1 MPRSLVSFWKRVATS
16 GITADGREILPQEL
30 RDIAETYKPSKY
42 TAVIWCEHQ
51 RAEGSFGTVYAVR
64 LVEEGDDLEEGQI
77 ALEAQ
82 LKPNDRLL
90 YLNDQGQ
97 KLFTSI
103 EIWPNFAGSGK
114 SYLTGLAVTD
124 SPSSLGTQE
133 LYFSRRTN
141 KATYYA
147 ASVELGSFEEEPQG
161 EVGKLIGLLTGF
173 FKRFAADAEPAEPTT
188 LSAPNLLQQLAGKLV
203 DVSDTGR
210 PDGPQFALCLMFLAT
225 RFDQLANSLARF
237 NALLPM
243 PDLVRAE
250 RRARHLSTLETEKWE
265 IPAAGTLPRWQA
277 LPLER
282 CTVVKAAQQS
292 MAGQIAILESYA
304 ADSSP
309 MADLAALATRKA
321 AQQQGRDQQV
331 ADLKALLAGGNL
343 DSSMR
348 ARLIGPGNATELR
361 QALLAG
367 DAPGHEWVLC
377 AGALL
382 VGSEKGLSFVREL
395 VGL

>member
-1 MPRSLVSFWKRVATS
+1 MTWAPVTMRWPEQATQWMGQLSAAKDLASIEQVSTAKRLADLNGKTSTNPGPVGGAAQGGIAAGRAALADQMGEAPACLVVTPFQS
-16 GITADGREILPQEL
+16 GIGQGRG
-30 RDIAETYKPSKY
+30 Y
-42 TAVIWCEHQ
+42 Q
-51 RAEGSFGTVYAVR
+51 RF
-64 LVEEGDDLEEGQI
+64 
-77 ALEAQ
+77 
-82 LKPNDRLL
+82 
-90 YLNDQGQ
+90 
-97 KLFTSI
+97 
-103 EIWPNFAGSGK
+103 
-114 SYLTGLAVTD
+114 
-124 SPSSLGTQE
+124 
-133 LYFSRRTN
+133 
-141 KATYYA
+141 
-147 ASVELGSFEEEPQG
+147 
-161 EVGKLIGLLTGF
+161 
-173 FKRFAADAEPAEPTT
+173 

-210 PDGPQFALCLMFLAT
+210 PAGPQFALCLLFLAT
-225 RFDQLANSLARF
+225 RFDQLAASLAKF

-265 IPAAGTLPRWQA
+265 IPAAGPLPRWQT

-292 MAGQIAILESYA
+292 MAGQLSVLESYA

-309 MADLAALATRKA
+309 MADLSALASRKA
-321 AQQQGRDQQV
+321 AQQQSRDQQLV
-331 ADLKALLAGGNL
+331 DLKALLADRNP

-361 QALLAG
+361 RALMDG
-367 DAPGHEWVLC
+367 EAPGHEWVLC

-382 VGSEKGLSFVREL
+382 VGSEQGLSFVREL

>member
-1 MPRSLVSFWKRVATS
+1 MTWSPVIMRWPAQATEWMGQLSAAQGLAGGELASTAKRLADLNGKTSTSPGPVGGAAEGAIAAGRAALADQMGEAPACLVVTPFQS
-16 GITADGREILPQEL
+16 GIGQGRG
-30 RDIAETYKPSKY
+30 Y
-42 TAVIWCEHQ
+42 Q
-51 RAEGSFGTVYAVR
+51 RF
-64 LVEEGDDLEEGQI
+64 
-77 ALEAQ
+77 
-82 LKPNDRLL
+82 
-90 YLNDQGQ
+90 
-97 KLFTSI
+97 
-103 EIWPNFAGSGK
+103 
-114 SYLTGLAVTD
+114 
-124 SPSSLGTQE
+124 
-133 LYFSRRTN
+133 
-141 KATYYA
+141 
-147 ASVELGSFEEEPQG
+147 
-161 EVGKLIGLLTGF
+161 
-173 FKRFAADAEPAEPTT
+173 

-225 RFDQLANSLARF
+225 RFDQLANSLERF

-243 PDLVRAE
+243 PDLVRTE
-250 RRARHLSTLETEKWE
+250 RRARHLSKLETEKWE

-282 CTVVKAAQQS
+282 CTVVKAAQQT
-292 MAGQIAILESYA
+292 MAGQLAVLESYA

-309 MADLAALATRKA
+309 MADLTALAGRKA
-321 AQQQGRDQQV
+321 AQQQGRDQQL
-331 ADLKALLAGGNL
+331 ADLKALLADGNP

-348 ARLIGPGNATELR
+348 ARLIGPGKATELR